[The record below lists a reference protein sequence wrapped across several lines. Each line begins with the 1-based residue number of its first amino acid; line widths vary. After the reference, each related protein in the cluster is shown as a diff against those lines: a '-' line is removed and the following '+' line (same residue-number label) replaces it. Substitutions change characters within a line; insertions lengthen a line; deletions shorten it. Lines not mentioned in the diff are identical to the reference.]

1 MDRLLHPT
9 FEVPHMSSPIF
20 AQLHLDEMRTLM
32 DKGATKSAIVVYIVI
47 AAHDWNKSGTAFPS
61 IRTISKLC
69 SMSERT
75 TYKGLLWLKEN
86 KLIQQQ
92 HRTSKKRFVLLVR
105 RGLSWVRD
113 TTKQAADKSMP
124 SRAIKHARAGSVI
137 DPTKGR
143 KRFTRHT
150 RNKKGHSTYQ
160 RQPQPEMKVP
170 GDVSNPHYIWME
182 AVRYSQGI
190 ESIKSHDCYRNV
202 PRDISPAIIERFMT
216 GSAKNEALSMLIN
229 CNNTV

>member
-47 AAHDWNKSGTAFPS
+47 AAHDWNKTGTAFPS

-160 RQPQPEMKVP
+160 RQPQPEVKVP
-170 GDVSNPHYIWME
+170 IGVSNACYIWME
-182 AVRYSQGI
+182 AVRHS
-190 ESIKSHDCYRNV
+190 ESLERIKSHSSYKNV
-202 PRDISPAIIERFMT
+202 PKDITPGIIEGFMNGT
-216 GSAKNEALSMLIN
+216 AKSQALSMLISR
-229 CNNTV
+229 